1 MQCAEAIL
9 CALKRQDGAAPS
21 LPAETPEA
29 LDCQPYLCCV
39 ERSGETVAG
48 DPRFPRQRSDIFSV
62 PCDEVKRAAATDVH
76 LFSILDEPLRRF
88 FRFPAFPL

>member
-1 MQCAEAIL
+1 M
-9 CALKRQDGAAPS
+9 
-21 LPAETPEA
+21 
-29 LDCQPYLCCV
+29 LDYQP
-39 ERSGETVAG
+39 ETVLRRKAALTG
-48 DPRFPRQRSDIFSV
+48 GKRFPRQRSDIFSV